1 MKKIIELNKP
11 NFDEKFM
18 VKYSEFF
25 NFLNKKI
32 DSFDIINTD
41 IQSLF
46 VCLIFDA
53 GLYNITRPES
63 VICRFSKS
71 IEISKEMDIK
81 ISLLRFQLDS
91 LLNDYKYD
99 SFKIILFF
107 NIPEDE
113 ILSKYLI
120 AKKIKENDVSN
131 NDDPVLNVVPIKPI
145 YSLKQMI
152 LNPLTYDE
160 INKIIIMI
168 KNIDK
173 IYNEWGFS
181 EIDSVPKCIVN
192 FFGPP
197 GTGKTMAAHAVANEL
212 SLNILALNYADIESK
227 FVGDAPKNLVSA
239 FKIAEKEKAM
249 LFFDEADSFLGKR
262 ITNVSSSSDQAVN
275 SLRSQ
280 MLILLESFNGT
291 VIFATN
297 LHKNYDSAFESRIL
311 KHIKFELPDLDM
323 RAKIIKR
330 MIPNKAPID
339 MNLLTDDYLLEL
351 SEILD
356 GFSPREIKNT
366 ILDLLISFLYSGY
379 KEISKELVDKVFRT
393 SKEKFDEIKNKTGL
407 SAEAKKK
414 LENTIKDN
422 LDNKNYTV
430 EKLKENSEEESNDD

>member
-1 MKKIIELNKP
+1 MYC
-11 NFDEKFM
+11 KFFWSSR
-18 VKYSEFF
+18 Y
-25 NFLNKKI
+25 
-32 DSFDIINTD
+32 
-41 IQSLF
+41 
-46 VCLIFDA
+46 
-53 GLYNITRPES
+53 R
-63 VICRFSKS
+63 
-71 IEISKEMDIK
+71 
-81 ISLLRFQLDS
+81 
-91 LLNDYKYD
+91 
-99 SFKIILFF
+99 
-107 NIPEDE
+107 
-113 ILSKYLI
+113 
-120 AKKIKENDVSN
+120 
-131 NDDPVLNVVPIKPI
+131 
-145 YSLKQMI
+145 
-152 LNPLTYDE
+152 
-160 INKIIIMI
+160 
-168 KNIDK
+168 KN
-173 IYNEWGFS
+173 Y
-181 EIDSVPKCIVN
+181 
-192 FFGPP
+192 
-197 GTGKTMAAHAVANEL
+197 AAHAIANEL

-366 ILDLLISFLYSGY
+366 ILDLLISFLYSGD

>member
-1 MKKIIELNKP
+1 MKKIVELDKP
-11 NFDEKFM
+11 QFDDKLKAE
-18 VKYSEFF
+18 YSEFF
-25 NFLNKKI
+25 DFLNKKI
-32 DSFDIINTD
+32 DAFDMVNTN
-41 IQSLF
+41 IKSLF
-46 VCLIFDA
+46 VYLVFDSV
-53 GLYNITRPES
+53 LYNISRPER
-63 VICRFSKS
+63 VICRFSKQV
-71 IEISKEMDIK
+71 EISKEGDIK
-81 ISLLRFQLDS
+81 ISLLRFQLDTLIS
-91 LLNDYKYD
+91 DYKYNNL
-99 SFKIILFF
+99 KIILFF

-120 AKKIKENDVSN
+120 SQNSKKNNISN
-131 NDDPVLNVVPIKPI
+131 TDDPVLNVVPIKPI
-145 YSLKQMI
+145 YNLKQMI
-152 LNPLTYDE
+152 LNPATYDE

-197 GTGKTMAAHAVANEL
+197 GTGKTMAAHAIANEL
-212 SLNILALNYADIESK
+212 RVNILALNYADIESK

-239 FKIAEKEKAM
+239 FKIAEKEKSM

-323 RAKIIKR
+323 RAKIIRK
-330 MIPNKAPID
+330 MIPSKAPID
-339 MNLLTDDYLLEL
+339 CSLFTDEYLLEL
-351 SEILD
+351 SNILD

-366 ILDLLISFLYSGY
+366 ILDLFISFLYSGNT
-379 KEISKELVDKVFRT
+379 EIDREFINNVFKN
-393 SKEKFDEIKNKTGL
+393 SKEKFDEVKNKTNL
-407 SAEAKKK
+407 SSEAKKK
-414 LENTIKDN
+414 LESSIKDN
-422 LDNKNYTV
+422 LENNNYVV
-430 EKLKENSEEESNDD
+430 EKIKENTEEENNIN